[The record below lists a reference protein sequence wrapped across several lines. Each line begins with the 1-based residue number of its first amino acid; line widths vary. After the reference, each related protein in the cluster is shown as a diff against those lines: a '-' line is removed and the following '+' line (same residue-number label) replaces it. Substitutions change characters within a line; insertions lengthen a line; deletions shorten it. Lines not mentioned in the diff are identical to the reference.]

1 MEKDPALK
9 ETYQEIVTDQLNQE
23 MIEKAPEVATD
34 EKVFYLPRKPVC
46 RENAST
52 TKTRMVFDC
61 SARPS
66 PMSNSIND
74 CMYTGPALQPNLWD
88 IMVRARLASNLLTG
102 DLQKAFLQ
110 VGLKTCDRDAFRFL
124 FNINGREKHFR
135 FSSLPFGAEASPFVL
150 GATLLYH
157 YDQQPNSY
165 EHTLES
171 LKKNT
176 YVDNLMKPGGNI
188 QELKQQKFWNRGSSQ
203 YTSGNQ
209 TSMY

>member
-88 IMVRARLASNLLTG
+88 IMVRARMASNLLTG

-135 FSSLPFGAEASPFVL
+135 FSSLPFGAEASPFVI

-165 EHTLES
+165 EDTLES